1 MATYDWYKKLQGDA
15 EKAQFTS
22 PWSDAMNDT
31 IGRIRDREPYR
42 FDLDTNGLY
51 QQYRNQY
58 TKLGQQAMKD
68 TMGQAAGLTGGYG
81 SSYAQNVGQQAY
93 NGYLEKLNNIV
104 PDLYAQGKAAYDA
117 DTNNLYNQLAM
128 YGDAYNRDYNTWR
141 DQLGDQRYYEQLAYD
156 RDQAQLD
163 RDWQQK
169 QWDYNVQQDT
179 QNHSYNL
186 AMQMIQSGQVP
197 DAGMLQAAGIDAA
210 YAQKMAG
217 WYARQLAGAGGGR
230 SYSSGSGSRG
240 RSRSSGSNGK
250 GGGSNNGAGPDGAP
264 KDGDETPFKVS
275 AIGSSDL
282 DRYAR
287 MYGKLVSNS
296 QDPQSVYNKVAALYA
311 QEYGYPSE
319 AEKNGYYDQWAAG
332 RDEWWR
338 SVRQRAVDAGYI
350 RGYKNFGGGL

>member
-51 QQYRNQY
+51 QKYRNQY

-210 YAQKMAG
+210 YAKKMAS
-217 WYARQLAGAGGGR
+217 WYARQLAGTSGGTYR
-230 SYSSGSGSRG
+230 SLGTTPATSPTSDP
-240 RSRSSGSNGK
+240 NQQPK
-250 GGGSNNGAGPDGAP
+250 TDPNAEEP
-264 KDGDETPFKVS
+264 KDKKKTYAPATTAEIDAFARRYAHTVNNKLND
-275 AIGSSDL
+275 SSDYSKAMMT
-282 DRYAR
+282 DF
-287 MYGKLVSNS
+287 
-296 QDPQSVYNKVAALYA
+296 
-311 QEYGYPSE
+311 
-319 AEKNGYYDQWAAG
+319 EKRFGADNDVWTRIRQWAID
-332 RDEWWR
+332 R
-338 SVRQRAVDAGYI
+338 GYI
-350 RGYKNFGGGL
+350 RGYQNAH

>member
-197 DAGMLQAAGIDAA
+197 DAGMLQAAGINAA
-210 YAQKMAG
+210 YAKKMAG

-240 RSRSSGSNGK
+240 RSRSSGTTPATSPTSDPNQQPETEPPTEPPTEPK
-250 GGGSNNGAGPDGAP
+250 TYAPPTTAEIDAFARRYAHAVNNKLNQKSDYVNAM
-264 KDGDETPFKVS
+264 
-275 AIGSSDL
+275 AIDFENRFGVDNDLWPRIRQWAL
-282 DRYAR
+282 DR
-287 MYGKLVSNS
+287 
-296 QDPQSVYNKVAALYA
+296 
-311 QEYGYPSE
+311 
-319 AEKNGYYDQWAAG
+319 
-332 RDEWWR
+332 
-338 SVRQRAVDAGYI
+338 GYI
-350 RGYKNFGGGL
+350 RGYQNAH

>member
-51 QQYRNQY
+51 QQYKNQY

-217 WYARQLAGAGGGR
+217 WYARQLAGAGGGKP
-230 SYSSGSGSRG
+230 YSR
-240 RSRSSGSNGK
+240 RYYIKDKGK
-250 GGGSNNGAGPDGAP
+250 DKDKDEDKDKDKDKDEDEDEDKKETYAPPTTAEIDAFARRYAHAVNN
-264 KDGDETPFKVS
+264 KLSEE
-275 AIGSSDL
+275 SDYGYAMITDFENRFGVDNDLWPRIKQWAL
-282 DRYAR
+282 DR
-287 MYGKLVSNS
+287 
-296 QDPQSVYNKVAALYA
+296 
-311 QEYGYPSE
+311 
-319 AEKNGYYDQWAAG
+319 
-332 RDEWWR
+332 
-338 SVRQRAVDAGYI
+338 GYI
-350 RGYKNFGGGL
+350 RGYKNAH

>member
-210 YAQKMAG
+210 YAKKMAS
-217 WYARQLAGAGGGR
+217 WYARQLAGAGGG
-230 SYSSGSGSRG
+230 SGSGSGSG
-240 RSRSSGSNGK
+240 RA
-250 GGGSNNGAGPDGAP
+250 GGGSGSGSGSGRAGGGSGSGSGSGGTGGGSGSGSGSGGSGKTYAPATTAEIDAFARRYAHAVNNKFND
-264 KDGDETPFKVS
+264 
-275 AIGSSDL
+275 SSDYSKAMMT
-282 DRYAR
+282 DFENRFGADNDVWTR
-287 MYGKLVSNS
+287 IR
-296 QDPQSVYNKVAALYA
+296 
-311 QEYGYPSE
+311 
-319 AEKNGYYDQWAAG
+319 QWAID
-332 RDEWWR
+332 R
-338 SVRQRAVDAGYI
+338 GYI
-350 RGYKNFGGGL
+350 RGYQNAH

>member
-210 YAQKMAG
+210 YAKKMAG

-230 SYSSGSGSRG
+230 SYSRSPGSQNPRY
-240 RSRSSGSNGK
+240 RDK
-250 GGGSNNGAGPDGAP
+250 GDKGDPNQQPETEPPTEPPTEPKTYAPPTNAEIDAFARRYAHTVNNKLND
-264 KDGDETPFKVS
+264 
-275 AIGSSDL
+275 SSDYSKAMMT
-282 DRYAR
+282 DF
-287 MYGKLVSNS
+287 
-296 QDPQSVYNKVAALYA
+296 
-311 QEYGYPSE
+311 
-319 AEKNGYYDQWAAG
+319 EKRFGADNDVWTRIRQWAID
-332 RDEWWR
+332 R
-338 SVRQRAVDAGYI
+338 GYI
-350 RGYKNFGGGL
+350 RGYKNAH

>member
-51 QQYRNQY
+51 QQYKNQY

-197 DAGMLQAAGIDAA
+197 DTGMLQAAGIDAA
-210 YAQKMAG
+210 YAKKMAA
-217 WYARQLAGAGGGR
+217 WYARQLAGTGGG
-230 SYSSGSGSRG
+230 SGSGS
-240 RSRSSGSNGK
+240 GS
-250 GGGSNNGAGPDGAP
+250 GGSGKTYAPATNAEIDAFARRYAHTVNNKLND
-264 KDGDETPFKVS
+264 
-275 AIGSSDL
+275 SSDYSKAMMTDFEKRFGADNDVWTRIRQWAL
-282 DRYAR
+282 DR
-287 MYGKLVSNS
+287 
-296 QDPQSVYNKVAALYA
+296 
-311 QEYGYPSE
+311 
-319 AEKNGYYDQWAAG
+319 
-332 RDEWWR
+332 
-338 SVRQRAVDAGYI
+338 GYI
-350 RGYKNFGGGL
+350 RGYQNAH

>member
-210 YAQKMAG
+210 YAKKMAS
-217 WYARQLAGAGGGR
+217 WYARQLAGAGGG
-230 SYSSGSGSRG
+230 SGSGSGSRG
-240 RSRSSGSNGK
+240 RSRSPGTTPATSPTSDPNQQPETEPPTEPPK
-250 GGGSNNGAGPDGAP
+250 TYAP
-264 KDGDETPFKVS
+264 PTTAEIDAFARRYAHAVNDKFND
-275 AIGSSDL
+275 SSDYSKAMMTDFENRFGVDNDLWPRVRQWAL
-282 DRYAR
+282 DR
-287 MYGKLVSNS
+287 
-296 QDPQSVYNKVAALYA
+296 
-311 QEYGYPSE
+311 
-319 AEKNGYYDQWAAG
+319 
-332 RDEWWR
+332 
-338 SVRQRAVDAGYI
+338 GYI
-350 RGYKNFGGGL
+350 RGYKNAH

>member
-210 YAQKMAG
+210 YAQKMAS

-240 RSRSSGSNGK
+240 RSRSSGTTPATSPTSDPNQQPETDP
-250 GGGSNNGAGPDGAP
+250 NAEEP
-264 KDGDETPFKVS
+264 KDKKKTYAPATTAEIDAFARRYAHTVNNKLND
-275 AIGSSDL
+275 SSDYSKAMMT
-282 DRYAR
+282 DFENRFGADNDVWTR
-287 MYGKLVSNS
+287 IR
-296 QDPQSVYNKVAALYA
+296 
-311 QEYGYPSE
+311 
-319 AEKNGYYDQWAAG
+319 QWAID
-332 RDEWWR
+332 R
-338 SVRQRAVDAGYI
+338 GYI
-350 RGYKNFGGGL
+350 RGYKNAH